1 MKVVFEG
8 NELLRDGSAKTA
20 EARESRRRRVAK
32 THHLIL
38 FPIPIEQRG
47 SLEQVW
53 NMEAAIDGIFV
64 GGHPYI
70 CTSLH
75 TLTFLSGTQHKDTQ
89 NSGLELDVSS
99 LSR

>member
-1 MKVVFEG
+1 
-8 NELLRDGSAKTA
+8 
-20 EARESRRRRVAK
+20 
-32 THHLIL
+32 
-38 FPIPIEQRG
+38 
-47 SLEQVW
+47 
-53 NMEAAIDGIFV
+53 MEAAIDGIFV